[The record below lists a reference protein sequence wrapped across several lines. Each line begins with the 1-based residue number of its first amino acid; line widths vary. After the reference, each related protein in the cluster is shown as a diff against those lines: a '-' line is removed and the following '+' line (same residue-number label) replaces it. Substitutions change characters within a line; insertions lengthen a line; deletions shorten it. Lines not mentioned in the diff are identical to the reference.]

1 MQKLTRL
8 GFLGMLEVKS
18 QSQRI
23 SAQMIKEIGRQYNIN
38 NFVDLKTF
46 YLTYPLE
53 KDKLYLRYPLEKD
66 KLSSIDHEKISNNKI
81 WKERSD

>member
-18 QSQRI
+18 QGRRI
-23 SAQMIKEIGRQYNIN
+23 SAQMIREIGRRYDIN
-38 NFVDLKTF
+38 SYVDLKTF
-46 YLTYPLE
+46 YLT
-53 KDKLYLRYPLEKD
+53 YPLEKD